1 MAYYGNIAMHGRIK
15 ENVLGT
21 SHIWLDIKVAQLSVL
36 LELQLR
42 TSLLIS
48 QIPLGWAKVTFEII
62 IM

>member
-1 MAYYGNIAMHGRIK
+1 MD
-15 ENVLGT
+15 ENVLGA
-21 SHIWLDIKVAQLSVL
+21 SHIWLDIKVAQLSGL

-48 QIPLGWAKVTFEII
+48 QIPLGWAKVTFGII